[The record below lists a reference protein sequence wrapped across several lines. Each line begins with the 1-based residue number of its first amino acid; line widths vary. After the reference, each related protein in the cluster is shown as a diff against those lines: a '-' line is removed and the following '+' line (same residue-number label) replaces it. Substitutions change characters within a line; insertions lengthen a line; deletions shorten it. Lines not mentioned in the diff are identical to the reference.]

1 MKILLASSSL
11 VAEPSLKALQKSR
24 HEVLGC
30 LTGLDAARGRGRQ
43 VSENNF
49 ASLAKTIG
57 LPVFKPA
64 NSLELHQLLRDLNPD
79 VVITISYGSLIKK
92 AELEIPRFGWLNV
105 HFSLLPRWRGASPV
119 QRAIAAGDSLSGV
132 TVFKLD
138 TGLDTGPIFTSV
150 ERSLIGDETSSSL
163 LSDLAALAPGPLLD
177 ALSLIEVGQLPIPQ
191 SEEGVCIAPKIRKE
205 DGRINWTSSNIE
217 IERSIRA
224 FDPWP
229 TAWSVLSGQRVS
241 IYSAKFSTLEIDPGV
256 CRINSG
262 FFVGCGIGSLE
273 LVEVKPEGKRRMTA
287 LEWARGLRQTEDM
300 KFE

>member
-30 LTGLDAARGRGRQ
+30 LTGLDAARGRGQ
-43 VSENNF
+43 EVSENNF

-79 VVITISYGSLIKK
+79 VVVTISYGSLIKK

-163 LSDLAALAPGPLLD
+163 LSDLAALAPGALLD

-229 TAWSVLSGQRVS
+229 TAWSILSGQRVS
-241 IYSAKFSTLEIDPGV
+241 IYSAKLSTLEIDPGV